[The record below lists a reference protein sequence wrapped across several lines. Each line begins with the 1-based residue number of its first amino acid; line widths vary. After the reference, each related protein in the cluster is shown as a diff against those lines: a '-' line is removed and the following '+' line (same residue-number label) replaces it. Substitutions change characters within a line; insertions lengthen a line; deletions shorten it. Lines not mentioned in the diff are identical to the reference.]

1 MTESIVDVQDLK
13 VYFPIRSG
21 IIPRVSGYVK
31 AVDDVTLNIKKGEV
45 FGLVGESGSGKT
57 TLALALL
64 RLLEPTSGRI
74 LFDGVDL
81 LKVKKSR
88 LKRMRKDMQVVF
100 QNPFLSLNPRMIVRN
115 QIAEPLRAHTKMSQ
129 AEITER
135 ASELLKLVGL
145 SDEHLWKYSIELSG
159 GQAQRVCIAR
169 ALALNP
175 KLVILDEPT
184 SSLDVSVQAQILN
197 LLEDLQ
203 KRLGLT
209 YLLITHDLGV
219 VEYIADRVAVMY
231 LGKIAETG
239 TFAEVFKEPA
249 HPYTEAL
256 LSAIPTVDSAPT
268 DKTRIILRG
277 SIPSPANP
285 PSGCRFHTRCQKY
298 IGDICRDEDPQFTTL
313 SPTRR
318 VACHLYK
325 TSNGSRI
332 VGELPPL

>member
-1 MTESIVDVQDLK
+1 MVANMTDTLVDIQNLK
-13 VYFPIRSG
+13 VYFPIRG
-21 IIPRVSGYVK
+21 GLIPRVAGYVK
-31 AVDDVTLNIKKGEV
+31 AVDDVTLNIDKGEV

-57 TLALALL
+57 TLARALL
-64 RLLEPTSGRI
+64 RLVEPNSGHI

-81 LKVKKSR
+81 LKIGKGS
-88 LKRMRKDMQVVF
+88 LKHLRKDMQVVF

-115 QIAEPLRAHTKMSQ
+115 QIAEPLTAHTKMSE
-129 AEITER
+129 AEITQR

-169 ALALNP
+169 ALALSP

-231 LGKIAETG
+231 LGKIAEVG
-239 TFAEVFKEPA
+239 TFSEIFQDPA

-256 LSAIPTVDSAPT
+256 LSAVPKVDPAPT
-268 DKTRIILRG
+268 DKARIILRG
-277 SIPSPANP
+277 NIPSPASP
-285 PSGCRFHTRCQKY
+285 PTGCRFHTRCQKY
-298 IGDICRDEDPQFTTL
+298 IGDICRDVEPNLTTL
-313 SPTRR
+313 SATRK

-325 TSNGSRI
+325 
-332 VGELPPL
+332 P

>member
-1 MTESIVDVQDLK
+1 MTDTLVDIQNLK

-21 IIPRVSGYVK
+21 LIPRVAGYVK
-31 AVDDVTLNIKKGEV
+31 AVDDVTLNIDKGEV

-57 TLALALL
+57 TLARALL
-64 RLLEPTSGRI
+64 RLVEPNSGHI
-74 LFDGVDL
+74 LFEGVDL
-81 LKVKKSR
+81 LKIGRSN
-88 LKRMRKDMQVVF
+88 LKHLRKDMQVVF

-115 QIAEPLRAHTKMSQ
+115 QIAEPLKAHTKMSG
-129 AEITER
+129 AEITQR

-159 GQAQRVCIAR
+159 GQAQRVCVAR
-169 ALALNP
+169 ALALSP

-231 LGKIAETG
+231 LGKIAEVG
-239 TFAEVFKEPA
+239 TFSEIFQDPA

-256 LSAIPTVDSAPT
+256 LSAVPKVDPAPT
-268 DKTRIILRG
+268 DKARIILRG
-277 SIPSPANP
+277 NIPSPASP
-285 PSGCRFHTRCQKY
+285 PTGCRFHTRCQKY
-298 IGDICRDEDPQFTTL
+298 IGDICRDVEPNLTTL
-313 SPTRR
+313 SATRK

-325 TSNGSRI
+325 S
-332 VGELPPL
+332 

>member
-1 MTESIVDVQDLK
+1 MTSTLVDVENLE

-21 IIPRVSGYVK
+21 LIPRVTGYVK
-31 AVDDVTLNIKKGEV
+31 AVDDVSLNIGAGEV

-57 TLALALL
+57 TLARAIL
-64 RLLEPTSGRI
+64 RLIEPRSGQI
-74 LFDGVDL
+74 VFDGVDML
-81 LKVKKSR
+81 RVARGELKHI
-88 LKRMRKDMQVVF
+88 RKDMQVVF
-100 QNPFLSLNPRMIVRN
+100 QNPFLSLNPRMTVRN
-115 QIAEPLRAHTKMSQ
+115 QIAEPFKAHTNMSEI
-129 AEITER
+129 EITQR
-135 ASELLKLVGL
+135 ASELLRLVGL

-197 LLEDLQ
+197 LLKDLQ

-231 LGKIAETG
+231 LGKIVEVG
-239 TFAEVFKEPA
+239 TFNEVFSDPW

-256 LSAIPTVDSAPT
+256 LSAVPKVDPAPT
-268 DKTRIILRG
+268 DKARIILRG
-277 SIPSPANP
+277 NIPSPASP
-285 PSGCRFHTRCQKY
+285 PSGCRFHTRCHKY
-298 IGDICRDEDPQFTTL
+298 MGDICRDVEPNLTTL
-313 SPTRR
+313 GATRK

-325 TSNGSRI
+325 S
-332 VGELPPL
+332 

>member
-1 MTESIVDVQDLK
+1 MTDTLVDIQNLK
-13 VYFPIRSG
+13 VYFPIRG
-21 IIPRVSGYVK
+21 GLLPRVAGYVK
-31 AVDDVTLNIKKGEV
+31 AVDDVTLNIDTGEV

-57 TLALALL
+57 TLARAIL
-64 RLLEPTSGRI
+64 RLVEPNSGHI

-81 LKVKKSR
+81 LKIGRSS
-88 LKRMRKDMQVVF
+88 LKHLRKDMQVVF

-115 QIAEPLRAHTKMSQ
+115 QIAEPLKAHTKMSE
-129 AEITER
+129 AEITQR

-169 ALALNP
+169 ALALSP

-231 LGKIAETG
+231 LGKIAEVG
-239 TFAEVFKEPA
+239 TFSEIFQDPA

-256 LSAIPTVDSAPT
+256 LSAVPKVDPAPT
-268 DKTRIILRG
+268 DKARIILRG
-277 SIPSPANP
+277 NIPSPANP

-298 IGDICRDEDPQFTTL
+298 IGDICRDVEPNLTTL
-313 SPTRR
+313 SATRK

-325 TSNGSRI
+325 S
-332 VGELPPL
+332 

>member
-1 MTESIVDVQDLK
+1 MTDTLVDIQNLK

-21 IIPRVSGYVK
+21 LIPRVAGYVK
-31 AVDDVTLNIKKGEV
+31 AVDDVTLNIDTGEV

-57 TLALALL
+57 TLARALL
-64 RLLEPTSGRI
+64 RLVEPNSGHI

-81 LKVKKSR
+81 LKIGRSS
-88 LKRMRKDMQVVF
+88 LKHLRKDMQVVF

-115 QIAEPLRAHTKMSQ
+115 QIAEPLKAHMKMSE
-129 AEITER
+129 AEITQR

-169 ALALNP
+169 ALALSP

-231 LGKIAETG
+231 LGKIAEVG
-239 TFAEVFKEPA
+239 TFSEIFQDPA

-256 LSAIPTVDSAPT
+256 LSAVPKVDPAPT
-268 DKTRIILRG
+268 DKARIILRG
-277 SIPSPANP
+277 NIPSPASP
-285 PSGCRFHTRCQKY
+285 PTGCRFHTRCQKY
-298 IGDICRDEDPQFTTL
+298 IGDICRDVEPNLTTL
-313 SPTRR
+313 SATRK

-325 TSNGSRI
+325 S
-332 VGELPPL
+332 

>member
-1 MTESIVDVQDLK
+1 MTSSLVDVEKLK

-21 IIPRVSGYVK
+21 LIPRVTGYVK
-31 AVDDVTLNIKKGEV
+31 AVDDVSLNIDKGEV

-57 TLALALL
+57 TLAHAIL
-64 RLLEPTSGRI
+64 RLVEPKSGQI
-74 LFDGVDL
+74 VFDGVDML
-81 LKVKKSR
+81 GIERSSLKHV
-88 LKRMRKDMQVVF
+88 RKDMQVVF
-100 QNPFLSLNPRMIVRN
+100 QNPFLSLNPRMMVRN
-115 QIAEPLRAHTKMSQ
+115 QIAEPFKAHTNMSEK
-129 AEITER
+129 EITQR
-135 ASELLKLVGL
+135 ASELLNLVGL

-197 LLEDLQ
+197 LLKDLQ

-231 LGKIAETG
+231 LGEIVEVG
-239 TFAEVFKEPA
+239 TFEEIFKNPA

-256 LSAIPTVDSAPT
+256 LSAVPKVDPAPT
-268 DKTRIILRG
+268 DKARIILRG
-277 SIPSPANP
+277 NIPSPANP
-285 PSGCRFHTRCQKY
+285 PSGCKFHTRCHKY
-298 IGDICRDEDPQFTTL
+298 IGDICRDEEPELTTL
-313 SPTRR
+313 STTRK
-318 VACHLYK
+318 VACHLYH
-325 TSNGSRI
+325 S
-332 VGELPPL
+332 

>member
-1 MTESIVDVQDLK
+1 MTDTLVDIQNLK

-21 IIPRVSGYVK
+21 LIPRVAGYVK
-31 AVDDVTLNIKKGEV
+31 AVDDVTLNIDKGEV

-57 TLALALL
+57 TLARALL
-64 RLLEPTSGRI
+64 RLVEPKSGNI

-81 LKVKKSR
+81 LKIERSS
-88 LKRMRKDMQVVF
+88 LKHLRKDMQVVF

-115 QIAEPLRAHTKMSQ
+115 QIAEPLKAHAKMSEK
-129 AEITER
+129 EITQR
-135 ASELLKLVGL
+135 ASELLQLVGL

-169 ALALNP
+169 ALALSP

-203 KRLGLT
+203 KKLGLT

-231 LGKIAETG
+231 LGKIAEAG
-239 TFAEVFKEPA
+239 TFSEIFQNPA

-256 LSAIPTVDSAPT
+256 LSAVPKVDPSPA
-268 DKTRIILRG
+268 DKARIILRG
-277 SIPSPANP
+277 NIPSPASP
-285 PSGCRFHTRCQKY
+285 PTGCRFHSRCQKY
-298 IGDICRDEDPQFTTL
+298 IGDICRDVDPNYTTL
-313 SPTRR
+313 SATRK

-325 TSNGSRI
+325 S
-332 VGELPPL
+332 

>member
-1 MTESIVDVQDLK
+1 MTDTLVDIQNLK

-21 IIPRVSGYVK
+21 LIPRVAGYVK
-31 AVDDVTLNIKKGEV
+31 AVDDVTLNIDKGEV

-57 TLALALL
+57 TLARALL
-64 RLLEPTSGRI
+64 RLVEPNSGHI
-74 LFDGVDL
+74 LFDDVDL
-81 LKVKKSR
+81 LKIGRSR
-88 LKRMRKDMQVVF
+88 LKHLRKDMQVVF

-115 QIAEPLRAHTKMSQ
+115 QIAEPLKAHTKMSET
-129 AEITER
+129 EITQR

-169 ALALNP
+169 ALALSP

-231 LGKIAETG
+231 LGKIAEVG
-239 TFAEVFKEPA
+239 TFSEIFQDPA

-256 LSAIPTVDSAPT
+256 LSAVPKVDPAPT
-268 DKTRIILRG
+268 DKARIILRG
-277 SIPSPANP
+277 NIPSPASP
-285 PSGCRFHTRCQKY
+285 PTGCRFHTRCQKY
-298 IGDICRDEDPQFTTL
+298 IGDICRDVEPNLTTL
-313 SPTRR
+313 SATRK

-325 TSNGSRI
+325 S
-332 VGELPPL
+332 

>member
-1 MTESIVDVQDLK
+1 MTDALLDVQNLK

-21 IIPRVSGYVK
+21 LIPRVAGYVK
-31 AVDDVTLNIKKGEV
+31 AVDDITVNIDKGEI

-57 TLALALL
+57 TLARAIL
-64 RLLEPTSGRI
+64 RLVEPNSGRI
-74 LFDGVDL
+74 FFDGVDL
-81 LKVKKSR
+81 LKIRKSS
-88 LKRMRKDMQVVF
+88 LKHLRKDMQVVF
-100 QNPFLSLNPRMIVRN
+100 QNPFLSLNPRMLVRN
-115 QIAEPLRAHTKMSQ
+115 QIAEPLKAHTKMSEK
-129 AEITER
+129 EITQR
-135 ASELLKLVGL
+135 ASDLLKLVGL

-169 ALALNP
+169 ALTLNP
-175 KLVILDEPT
+175 KLIILDEPT

-197 LLEDLQ
+197 LLQDLQ

-231 LGKIAETG
+231 LGKIAELG
-239 TFAEVFKEPA
+239 TFTEVFKEPA

-256 LSAIPTVDSAPT
+256 LSAVPKVDPAPT
-268 DKTRIILRG
+268 DKARIILRG
-277 SIPSPANP
+277 NIPSPANP

-298 IGDICRDEDPQFTTL
+298 IGDICRDVEPNPTTL
-313 SPTRR
+313 SATRK

-325 TSNGSRI
+325 S
-332 VGELPPL
+332 

>member
-1 MTESIVDVQDLK
+1 MTDTLVDIQNLK

-21 IIPRVSGYVK
+21 LIPRVAGYVK
-31 AVDDVTLNIKKGEV
+31 AVDDVTLNIDRGEV

-57 TLALALL
+57 TLARALL
-64 RLLEPTSGRI
+64 RLVEPNSGHI
-74 LFDGVDL
+74 LFDDVDL
-81 LKVKKSR
+81 LKIGKSS
-88 LKRMRKDMQVVF
+88 LKHLRKDMQVVF

-115 QIAEPLRAHTKMSQ
+115 QIAEPLKAHTKMSE
-129 AEITER
+129 AEITQR

-169 ALALNP
+169 ALALSP

-231 LGKIAETG
+231 LGKIAEVG
-239 TFAEVFKEPA
+239 TFSEIFQDPA

-256 LSAIPTVDSAPT
+256 LSAVPKVDPAPT
-268 DKTRIILRG
+268 DKARIILRG
-277 SIPSPANP
+277 NIPSPASP
-285 PSGCRFHTRCQKY
+285 PTGCRFHTRCQKY
-298 IGDICRDEDPQFTTL
+298 IGDICRDVEPNLTTL
-313 SPTRR
+313 SATRK

-325 TSNGSRI
+325 S
-332 VGELPPL
+332 

>member
-1 MTESIVDVQDLK
+1 MVANMTDTLVDIQNLK

-21 IIPRVSGYVK
+21 LIPRVAGYVK
-31 AVDDVTLNIKKGEV
+31 AVDDVTLNIDKGEV

-57 TLALALL
+57 TLARAVL
-64 RLLEPTSGRI
+64 RLVEPNSGHI
-74 LFDGVDL
+74 LFDDVDL
-81 LKVKKSR
+81 LKIGRSS
-88 LKRMRKDMQVVF
+88 LKHLRKDMQVVF

-115 QIAEPLRAHTKMSQ
+115 QIAEPLKAHTKMSE
-129 AEITER
+129 AEITQR

-169 ALALNP
+169 ALALSP

-231 LGKIAETG
+231 LGKIAEVG
-239 TFAEVFKEPA
+239 TFSEIFQDPA

-256 LSAIPTVDSAPT
+256 LSAVPKVDPAPT
-268 DKTRIILRG
+268 DKARIILRG
-277 SIPSPANP
+277 NIPSPASP
-285 PSGCRFHTRCQKY
+285 PTGCRFHTRCQKY
-298 IGDICRDEDPQFTTL
+298 IGNICRDVEPNLTTL
-313 SPTRR
+313 SATRK

-325 TSNGSRI
+325 S
-332 VGELPPL
+332 

>member
-1 MTESIVDVQDLK
+1 MTTTLVDVENLE

-21 IIPRVSGYVK
+21 IIPRVTGYVK
-31 AVDDVTLNIKKGEV
+31 AVDDVSLNIGTGEV
-45 FGLVGESGSGKT
+45 FGLVGESGSGKS
-57 TLALALL
+57 TLARAIL
-64 RLLEPTSGRI
+64 RLIEPKSGKIR
-74 LFDGVDL
+74 FDGVDM
-81 LKVKKSR
+81 LKVARSE
-88 LKRMRKDMQVVF
+88 LKHVRRDMQVVF
-100 QNPFLSLNPRMIVRN
+100 QNPFLSLNPRMTVRN
-115 QIAEPLRAHTKMSQ
+115 QIAEPFKAHTNMSEI
-129 AEITER
+129 EITQR

-159 GQAQRVCIAR
+159 GQAQRVCVAR

-197 LLEDLQ
+197 LLKDLQ

-231 LGKIAETG
+231 LGKIVEVG
-239 TFAEVFKEPA
+239 TFDEVFQDPR

-256 LSAIPTVDSAPT
+256 LSAVPKVDPAPT
-268 DKTRIILRG
+268 DKARIILRG
-277 SIPSPANP
+277 NIPSPANP
-285 PSGCRFHTRCQKY
+285 PSGCRFHTRCPKY
-298 IGDICRDEDPQFTTL
+298 IGDICRDIEPDLTML
-313 SPTRR
+313 SATRK

-325 TSNGSRI
+325 S
-332 VGELPPL
+332 

>member
-1 MTESIVDVQDLK
+1 MTDTLVDIQNLK

-21 IIPRVSGYVK
+21 LIPRVAGYVK
-31 AVDDVTLNIKKGEV
+31 AVDDVTLNIDKGEV

-57 TLALALL
+57 TLARALL
-64 RLLEPTSGRI
+64 RLVEPNSGHI
-74 LFDGVDL
+74 LFDDVDL
-81 LKVKKSR
+81 LKIGRSS
-88 LKRMRKDMQVVF
+88 LKHLRKDMQVVF

-115 QIAEPLRAHTKMSQ
+115 QIAEPLKAHTKMSE
-129 AEITER
+129 AEITQR

-169 ALALNP
+169 ALALSP

-231 LGKIAETG
+231 LGKIAEVG
-239 TFAEVFKEPA
+239 TFSEIFQDPA

-256 LSAIPTVDSAPT
+256 LSAVPKVDPAPT
-268 DKTRIILRG
+268 DKARIILRG
-277 SIPSPANP
+277 NIPSPASP
-285 PSGCRFHTRCQKY
+285 PTGCRFHTRCQKY
-298 IGDICRDEDPQFTTL
+298 IGDICRNVEPNLTTL
-313 SPTRR
+313 SATRK

-325 TSNGSRI
+325 S
-332 VGELPPL
+332 

>member
-1 MTESIVDVQDLK
+1 MTDTLVDIQNLK

-21 IIPRVSGYVK
+21 LIPRVAGYVK
-31 AVDDVTLNIKKGEV
+31 AVDDVTLNIDTGEV

-57 TLALALL
+57 TLARAIL
-64 RLLEPTSGRI
+64 RLVEPNSGHI

-81 LKVKKSR
+81 LKIGRSS
-88 LKRMRKDMQVVF
+88 LKHLRKDMQVVF

-115 QIAEPLRAHTKMSQ
+115 QIAEPLKAHMKMSE
-129 AEITER
+129 AEITQR

-169 ALALNP
+169 ALALSP

-231 LGKIAETG
+231 LGKIAEVG
-239 TFAEVFKEPA
+239 TFSEIFQDPA

-256 LSAIPTVDSAPT
+256 LSAVPKVDPAPT
-268 DKTRIILRG
+268 DKARIILRG
-277 SIPSPANP
+277 NIPSPASP
-285 PSGCRFHTRCQKY
+285 PTGCRFHTRCQKY
-298 IGDICRDEDPQFTTL
+298 IGDICRDVEPNLTTL
-313 SPTRR
+313 SATRK

-325 TSNGSRI
+325 S
-332 VGELPPL
+332 

>member
-1 MTESIVDVQDLK
+1 MTDALLDVQNLK

-21 IIPRVSGYVK
+21 LIPRVAGYVK
-31 AVDDVTLNIKKGEV
+31 AVDDITVNIDKGEI

-57 TLALALL
+57 TLARAIL
-64 RLLEPTSGRI
+64 RLVEPNSGRI
-74 LFDGVDL
+74 FFDGVDL
-81 LKVKKSR
+81 LKIRKSS
-88 LKRMRKDMQVVF
+88 LKHLRKDMQVVF
-100 QNPFLSLNPRMIVRN
+100 QNPFLSLNPRMLVRN
-115 QIAEPLRAHTKMSQ
+115 QIAEPLKAHTKMSEK
-129 AEITER
+129 EITQR
-135 ASELLKLVGL
+135 ASDLLKLVGL

-169 ALALNP
+169 ALTLNP
-175 KLVILDEPT
+175 KLIILDEPT

-197 LLEDLQ
+197 LLQDLQ

-231 LGKIAETG
+231 LGKIAELG
-239 TFAEVFKEPA
+239 TFTEVFKEPA

-256 LSAIPTVDSAPT
+256 LSAVPKVDPTPT
-268 DKTRIILRG
+268 DKARIILRG
-277 SIPSPANP
+277 NIPSPANP

-298 IGDICRDEDPQFTTL
+298 IGDICRDVEPNPTTL
-313 SPTRR
+313 SATRK

-325 TSNGSRI
+325 S
-332 VGELPPL
+332 

>member
-1 MTESIVDVQDLK
+1 MTDTLVDIQNLK

-21 IIPRVSGYVK
+21 LIPRVAGYVK
-31 AVDDVTLNIKKGEV
+31 AVDDVTLNIDKGEV

-57 TLALALL
+57 TLARALL
-64 RLLEPTSGRI
+64 RLVEPNSGQI
-74 LFDGVDL
+74 LFDDVDL
-81 LKVKKSR
+81 LKIGRNR
-88 LKRMRKDMQVVF
+88 LKHLRKDMQVVF

-115 QIAEPLRAHTKMSQ
+115 QIAEPLKAHTKMSET
-129 AEITER
+129 EITHR

-169 ALALNP
+169 ALALSP

-231 LGKIAETG
+231 LGKIAEVG
-239 TFAEVFKEPA
+239 TFSEIFQDPA

-256 LSAIPTVDSAPT
+256 LSAVPKVDPAPT
-268 DKTRIILRG
+268 DKARIILRG
-277 SIPSPANP
+277 NIPSPASP
-285 PSGCRFHTRCQKY
+285 PTGCRFHTRCQKY
-298 IGDICRDEDPQFTTL
+298 IGDICRDVEPNLTTL
-313 SPTRR
+313 SATRK

-325 TSNGSRI
+325 S
-332 VGELPPL
+332 